1 MTRKSWNFLELGQAP
16 RMWAEVLVILFI
28 LSVGFFSMQLL
39 LNLATPI
46 PPCGTDQ
53 PTDHCIPQHH
63 PESEMRWD
71 QGYLNSQPR
80 KPCPAVYD
88 APNGDLRECL

>member
-1 MTRKSWNFLELGQAP
+1 MVRALKEFLL
-16 RMWAEVLVILFI
+16 ILFI
-28 LSVGFFSMQLL
+28 FSVGFFSVQVILTRMFP
-39 LNLATPI
+39 A
-46 PPCGTDQ
+46 PCGPDQ
-53 PTDHCIPQHH
+53 PTDHCAPQRH

-71 QGYLNSQPR
+71 QGYLNSQSR